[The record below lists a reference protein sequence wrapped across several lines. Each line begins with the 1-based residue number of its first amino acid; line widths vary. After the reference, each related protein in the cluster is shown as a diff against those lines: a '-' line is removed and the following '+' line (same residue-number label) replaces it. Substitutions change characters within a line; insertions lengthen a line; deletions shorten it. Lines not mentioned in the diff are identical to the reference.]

1 MCDRTRRILV
11 IDDDVETL
19 DFLRL
24 FLAAEGFA
32 VRTAH
37 SLAAAEAE
45 LTATR
50 PDIVICDARLPG
62 LPVFAV
68 LDWLRANPRM
78 RDLPILVCTGAVN
91 EVEAAGERLQQGRT
105 LVLLKPFDI
114 NDLLAQLDRLCPP
127 QDAHAPASDDTGHE
141 SGR

>member
-37 SLAAAEAE
+37 SLATAEAT
-45 LTATR
+45 LAATR
-50 PDIVICDARLPG
+50 PDMVICDVRLPG
-62 LPVFAV
+62 IPPFAV
-68 LDWLRANPRM
+68 LDWLRADPRT
-78 RDLPILVCTGAVN
+78 RDLPILVCTGAVQ
-91 EVEAAGERLQQGRT
+91 EVEAAGERLRQGRT

-114 NDLLAQLDRLCPP
+114 NDLLAHLDHLCPA
-127 QDAHAPASDDTGHE
+127 QDDAAARADDTDTD
-141 SGR
+141 